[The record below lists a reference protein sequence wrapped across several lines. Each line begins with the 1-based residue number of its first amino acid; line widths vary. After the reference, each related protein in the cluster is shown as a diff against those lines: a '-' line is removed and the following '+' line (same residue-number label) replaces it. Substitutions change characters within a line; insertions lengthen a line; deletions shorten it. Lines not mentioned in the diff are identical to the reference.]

1 MHRVLDQAMQAA
13 NSGPPRSASA
23 IPKGDHSGALGPNQE
38 GDHAPRQSASNSC
51 NPIHDRIAQLD
62 LRIEEGK

>member
-38 GDHAPRQSASNSC
+38 GDHAPQAEC
-51 NPIHDRIAQLD
+51 
-62 LRIEEGK
+62 K